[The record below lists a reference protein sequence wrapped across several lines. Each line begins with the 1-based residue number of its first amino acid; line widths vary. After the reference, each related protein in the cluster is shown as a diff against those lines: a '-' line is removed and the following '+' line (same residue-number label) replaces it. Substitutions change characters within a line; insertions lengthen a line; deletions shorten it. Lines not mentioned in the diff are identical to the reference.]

1 MEVIYEGNTPFQQM
15 IRVILGKGRNNV
27 CKEVYESKYKNK
39 ESSVREY
46 YLCPFRLIERERGE
60 QQLYFARIC
69 FRSEFSSSW
78 RYGVPLI

>member
-39 ESSVREY
+39 ESSVKRCCGMKSGNAKKLPH
-46 YLCPFRLIERERGE
+46 LCNHRRVSFYELFHLQTKWI
-60 QQLYFARIC
+60 
-69 FRSEFSSSW
+69 
-78 RYGVPLI
+78 